1 MDWNR
6 AWTHALSFG
15 MLAAVVSCNTCILP
29 ARVRDSRPPLLDC
42 PFCEDWT
49 DIVVRDY
56 SPVLDSVDQVLKK
69 LACERCYGRVLLEAE
84 EV

>member
-1 MDWNR
+1 M
-6 AWTHALSFG
+6 SFQL
-15 MLAAVVSCNTCILP
+15 LAATVTSSSGVLP
-29 ARVRDSRPPLLDC
+29 ARVRDAHPAMLDC
-42 PFCEDWT
+42 PVCGDWT
-49 DIVVRDY
+49 EIVVRDY